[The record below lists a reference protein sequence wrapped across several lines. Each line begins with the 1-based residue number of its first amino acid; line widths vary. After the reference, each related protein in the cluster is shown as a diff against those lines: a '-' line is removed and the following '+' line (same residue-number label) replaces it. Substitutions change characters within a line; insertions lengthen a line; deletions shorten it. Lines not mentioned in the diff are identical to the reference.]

1 MLRFLSERRS
11 WVVAACVGLVLVVGL
26 WLWALS
32 RATARASDLIGDRLG
47 VEAEVEEAR
56 LSFGGIE
63 LVGVQIRGR
72 DGGFVARL
80 DEVDAG
86 LSLLGAL
93 FDGLGAV
100 RRMSAQGV
108 EVTIDLRE
116 QGLPTSLAVLRQKLT
131 GRSMTGQPA
140 SQTGRTEGRG
150 RTFEV
155 DDLTFRVIDAH
166 GTLLLID
173 EASIHKEANDLRA
186 SAAQTIVGAESAEHA
201 YLGASTLALQ
211 RNEGAWA
218 LRELSI
224 DGARVRSVQ
233 DGESRETALALR
245 IREGLAILRPSEP
258 VPTDGPPAS
267 GEIPPLPTRLFA
279 RLTPDASISVS
290 GVQIESRISAQ
301 RVQRIEDLA
310 VAVNGGDNG
319 WYRVKVAGH
328 TTDQGG
334 LNVDLSIMPAD
345 ARAEGRVEL
354 RRVSL
359 ALIAPFVPDLPL
371 YHADAGTLSAKLDL
385 IASSTDRIGIEGRV
399 RLRELAVKTDRVA
412 PEPIENIS
420 IDVAGK
426 GIWYPEQR
434 RLHIEH
440 GQIRMGQARVSIDG
454 ELERTPEHYRV
465 DLTANLPPTACNDV
479 VGAIPEQVL
488 APLAGFEWSGT
499 WSALG
504 RISLDSRDLEAS
516 DLSIR
521 VRNLCHFERVPNWV
535 RVERF
540 RQPFQHRALEPD
552 ESVFEMQTG
561 PGTANW
567 VAFADTSPFVV
578 PTVISHEDGAFYE
591 HGGFAPWAIRDAL
604 VRNLQ
609 EGRYVV
615 GASTISMQL
624 AKNLYLHREKTI
636 ARKVQ
641 EVILAWW
648 LENALTK
655 DEILELYLN
664 VIEYGPGVYG
674 LRQAAEYYFG
684 REPKDLSPAES
695 AFLAC
700 VLPSPKRYHLSYERG
715 ALTRSMKA
723 SMRRLLEHTAKRER
737 IGPEALAYGLAEL
750 ENFHFHRKADPAPP
764 PRVLPPLRTPGTPD
778 SATLDPF
785 EALFVAP

>member
-1 MLRFLSERRS
+1 MLRFLSERRP
-11 WVVAACVGLVLVVGL
+11 WVVAACVGLMFVVGL

-32 RATARASDLIGDRLG
+32 RATARASDLLGDRLG

-72 DGGFVARL
+72 HGGFVARL
-80 DEVDAG
+80 NEVDAG

-100 RRMSAQGV
+100 RRLSAQGV

-116 QGLPTSLAVLRQKLT
+116 QGLSSSLAVLEQKLT
-131 GRSMTGQPA
+131 GRSMAGQPA
-140 SQTGRTEGRG
+140 AQARRTKGRG

-155 DDLTFRVIDAH
+155 RDLTFRVIDAH

-173 EASIHKEANDLRA
+173 EASLHKEGNDLRA
-186 SAAQTIVGAESAEHA
+186 SATNTIVGAGSADHA
-201 YLGASTLALQ
+201 SLGASTLALQ
-211 RNEGAWA
+211 RNEEAWD
-218 LRELSI
+218 LRELTI
-224 DGARVRSVQ
+224 DGVRVRSVQ
-233 DGESRETALALR
+233 DADPRERALALR
-245 IREGLAILRPSEP
+245 IREGIAMLRPSEP
-258 VPTDGPPAS
+258 NPPEEPPGP
-267 GEIPPLPTRLFA
+267 GEIPPLPARLFA
-279 RLTPDASISVS
+279 RLSADASISVS
-290 GVQIESRISAQ
+290 GVQIESRISAE
-301 RVQRIEDLA
+301 RVQRIQDLA

-319 WYRVKVAGH
+319 WYRVRVTGQTA
-328 TTDQGG
+328 DQGG
-334 LNVDLSIMPAD
+334 LNVDLSLMPAD
-345 ARAEGRVEL
+345 VRAEGRLEL

-371 YHADAGTLSAKLDL
+371 YHADAGALSAKLDL
-385 IASSTDRIGIEGRV
+385 IASSPDRIGIEGSV
-399 RLRELAVKTDRVA
+399 RLRELAVNTDRIA
-412 PEPIENIS
+412 PVPIENIS
-420 IDVAGK
+420 IDIVGK
-426 GIWYPEQR
+426 GIWYPDQR

-440 GQIRMGQARVSIDG
+440 GQVRMGQARVSIDG
-454 ELERTPEHYRV
+454 ELERTSEHYRV
-465 DLTANLPPTACNDV
+465 HLTATLPPTDCNDV
-479 VGAIPEQVL
+479 VRAIPEQVL

-499 WSALG
+499 WSALA

-540 RQPFQHRALEPD
+540 RQPFRHRALEPD

-567 VAFADTSPFVV
+567 VAFADISPFVV

-624 AKNLYLHREKTI
+624 AKNLYLHREKTV

-641 EVILAWW
+641 EVILTWW

-674 LRQAAEYYFG
+674 LRQAAAYYFG
-684 REPKDLSPAES
+684 RDPKDLSPAES

-715 ALTRSMKA
+715 ALTRSMKG
-723 SMRRLLEHTAKRER
+723 SMQRLLEHTAKRQR

-750 ENFHFHRKADPAPP
+750 EDFHFHRETDPAPA
-764 PRVLPPLRTPGTPD
+764 PRVLPPLRTADAPD
-778 SATLDPF
+778 SAPLDPF
-785 EALFVAP
+785 EALFLVP